1 MSTIWISEKSYFED
15 VFHRNLRTEKSY
27 WLSSQNV
34 MVKQNSRVSKFKIV
48 KYFKSYNEIDIHNYR
63 GALSVFSLAVLS
75 YSVIKNEIDFTS
87 E

>member
-1 MSTIWISEKSYFED
+1 
-15 VFHRNLRTEKSY
+15 
-27 WLSSQNV
+27 
-34 MVKQNSRVSKFKIV
+34 MVKQNSCVSQFKIV
-48 KYFKSYNEIDIHNYR
+48 KYFKSYNEIDIHNYW